1 MFSSSMPNLYS
12 ADVSAAARFYA
23 EQLGFSQTF
32 QYPPTGTARHVELR
46 LGDSMLAITS
56 HTAVHEAGLPAPSP
70 GHTQELVV
78 WCDDVDAAVARV
90 RSAGAAVLVEPYDHV
105 AGHRRAYVADPDG
118 NWLAFVQS
126 NLSS

>member
-12 ADVSAAARFYA
+12 ADVAASAHFYG
-23 EQLGFSQTF
+23 EVLGFSQTF

-56 HTAVHEAGLPAPSP
+56 YAAVSETGLPAPST

-78 WCDDVDAAVARV
+78 WCDNVDAAVSRA
-90 RSAGAAVLVEPYDHV
+90 RSAGAPVLVEPYNHV

-118 NWLAFVQS
+118 NWLAFVQGT
-126 NLSS
+126 